1 MGLALSVRIDSM
13 SYSDGSE
20 LIHGLA
26 FDVPKSGIV
35 SLIGRTGAGKSTLLR
50 IIAGLER
57 RFEGEVMLNGTPIE
71 RPSRQVQMVFQ
82 DYRLLPWKTVYQNIA
97 FATPGVVPDNDR
109 QQIEKWIEIVGLK
122 ERRNAWPKTLSG
134 GEAGRVALARAFV
147 DQPQLLLLDEPFR
160 ALDSLTKFELQKELL
175 RALEIERTTVVMVSH
190 SIEDAVFMSDAV
202 YVLSDDPMRVACR
215 FDVNVPRSRKRGDS
229 ALGHLAEEIIRKIQ
243 FAAEGNT
250 NDL

>member
-134 GEAGRVALARAFV
+134 GEA
-147 DQPQLLLLDEPFR
+147 
-160 ALDSLTKFELQKELL
+160 
-175 RALEIERTTVVMVSH
+175 
-190 SIEDAVFMSDAV
+190 
-202 YVLSDDPMRVACR
+202 
-215 FDVNVPRSRKRGDS
+215 
-229 ALGHLAEEIIRKIQ
+229 
-243 FAAEGNT
+243 
-250 NDL
+250 